1 MNDRP
6 DPPPEP
12 ASGDDLWSQLQ
23 ALPPL
28 EDRPGSAIPAPP
40 PPAGA
45 QASGAG
51 MVGDL
56 VAPPPSPIGEGP
68 PARAVAPSHT
78 AALSQAPAANGRRQV
93 SATVQPAAPPGTAP
107 AAHGHPPGPPGT
119 GTAPDRTGPPRH
131 RRRRWPAVLVGMALV
146 LVLLVVGAFAY
157 GQWQYGKIDRV
168 AIGDALATGGTGTN
182 WLIVGSDSR
191 AAVDPD
197 RPDAGWLLGEPVDG
211 QRSDAMVILH
221 TDGDQ
226 ASLLSL
232 PRDLWVNIPG
242 QGEQRLNAAYALGGA
257 GSLVDTVQQSLGIP
271 VHHYAEI
278 DITGFGDVVD
288 AVGGITI
295 DFPHPAS
302 DPGSGLQVDES
313 GAVQLDGYQAL
324 AYVRSRQYTELV
336 DGAPQVDG
344 TGDIGRTARQQVF
357 LSTLFDEVGA
367 SRNPVTLHRAISA
380 IADDVTLDDKAGL
393 GDVVGMARKLGGL
406 DPELLS
412 LPVESFTAPGGLSAL
427 RLAPGAEEVL
437 NRVR

>member
-288 AVGGITI
+288 AVGGLQM
-295 DFPHPAS
+295 DFPYPAY
-302 DPGSGLQVDES
+302 DNGSGLRIDQAGPVE
-313 GAVQLDGYQAL
+313 LDGMQAL
-324 AYVRSRQYTELV
+324 AFVRSRQYTELL
-336 DGAPQVDG
+336 DGGERTDP
-344 TGDIGRTARQQVF
+344 TGDIGRTLRQQQF
-357 LSTLFDEVGA
+357 LSSLLDKVGSVRNPLTLNRVVGA
-367 SRNPVTLHRAISA
+367 V
-380 IADDVTLDDKAGL
+380 ADDVTLDDQTGL
-393 GDVVGMARKLGGL
+393 GDLMSVARKLGGL
-406 DPELLS
+406 DAQLLA
-412 LPVESFTAPGGLSAL
+412 LPVRNETIDGSSVLV
-427 RLAPGAEEVL
+427 LADGADQVL
-437 NRVR
+437 DRVR